1 MVQAIQPPTEENST
15 TQHHQ
20 KDLMWPMQHPCQQFE
35 ISLRK
40 QTAKITENH
49 SKMEPKIFKN
59 ASKIEFM
66 RLPRASCEPTCS
78 RTRFGIDFGCHLDAS
93 WGRPGDLLGT
103 ILVSFWRRFWR
114 PFSIPLRS
122 SIFINLGCILAS
134 ISASISQPFVNIFL
148 LWRSAR
154 NAVNSSKNQGF
165 WCLQH
170 HVFHRFWDRF
180 SNLDARSRFDL
191 KKLSFGLRFGSVLGS
206 FWRAEGY
213 QFRIENS
220 TWFPCVFM
228 TILEGGR
235 ICDNMVRGG

>member
-49 SKMEPKIFKN
+49 LKMEPKIFKN

-78 RTRFGIDFGCHLDAS
+78 RTRFGIEFGCHLDAS

-103 ILVSFWRRFWR
+103 ILVSFWRRFLKTVFDTS
-114 PFSIPLRS
+114 PKL
-122 SIFINLGCILAS
+122 N
-134 ISASISQPFVNIFL
+134 
-148 LWRSAR
+148 
-154 NAVNSSKNQGF
+154 
-165 WCLQH
+165 
-170 HVFHRFWDRF
+170 FHRFGMH
-180 SNLDARSRFDL
+180 
-191 KKLSFGLRFGSVLGS
+191 FGFHFGIN
-206 FWRAEGY
+206 FAA
-213 QFRIENS
+213 
-220 TWFPCVFM
+220 
-228 TILEGGR
+228 
-235 ICDNMVRGG
+235 ICKHIPVMAKCTKRCK